1 HLPGDHGLV
10 HRERGRAVPP
20 RRPGCSSSARWAPGW
35 PPGPVALIAARA
47 VQAAG
52 VALFYPQV
60 LAVLQTV
67 FTGRARAFA
76 AFGATIGLASI
87 AGNAGL
93 FFVLTLHLQDGLG
106 YSPLTAGLAFVPL
119 AAAFTAA
126 SLLGARLQ
134 TRLGRHTL
142 TLGYGINA
150 AARWPCSPR
159 SGRPTARPCSATWV
173 SPSPRCS
180 CCRCCTGGV
189 SRCRRCR
196 RTVRRSP
203 PAPP

>member
-1 HLPGDHGLV
+1 MFLLGSLGAGL
-10 HRERGRAVPP
+10 A
-20 RRPGCSSSARWAPGW
+20 
-35 PPGPVALIAARA
+35 PGPVALIAARA

-52 VALFYPQV
+52 AALFYPQV

-67 FTGRARAFA
+67 FAGRARAFA

-126 SLLGARLQ
+126 SLLGARL
-134 TRLGRHTL
+134 GRHTL

-150 AARWPCSPR
+150 AGTPALLATVWAADGAALLGNLGLAVAVLLLLPLLYGRRQPR
-159 SGRPTARPCSATWV
+159 
-173 SPSPRCS
+173 
-180 CCRCCTGGV
+180 
-189 SRCRRCR
+189 
-196 RTVRRSP
+196 
-203 PAPP
+203 PAM

>member
-1 HLPGDHGLV
+1 M
-10 HRERGRAVPP
+10 
-20 RRPGCSSSARWAPGW
+20 
-35 PPGPVALIAARA
+35 
-47 VQAAG
+47 
-52 VALFYPQV
+52 
-60 LAVLQTV
+60 LQTV
-67 FTGRARAFA
+67 FAGRARAFA

-150 AARWPCSPR
+150 AGTLALLATVWAADGAALLGNLGLAVAALLLLPLLY
-159 SGRPTARPCSATWV
+159 GRRQPM
-173 SPSPRCS
+173 
-180 CCRCCTGGV
+180 
-189 SRCRRCR
+189 
-196 RTVRRSP
+196 
-203 PAPP
+203 PAM

>member
-1 HLPGDHGLV
+1 MFLLGSLGAGL
-10 HRERGRAVPP
+10 A
-20 RRPGCSSSARWAPGW
+20 
-35 PPGPVALIAARA
+35 PGPVALIAARA

-52 VALFYPQV
+52 AALFYPQV

-76 AFGATIGLASI
+76 AFGTTIGLAFF

-134 TRLGRHTL
+134 ARLGRHTL

-159 SGRPTARPCSATWV
+159 SWRPTARPGG
-173 SPSPRCS
+173 RCS
-180 CCRCCTGGV
+180 PPWPSSGSARGSG
-189 SRCRRCR
+189 SA
-196 RTVRRSP
+196 RSSGP
-203 PAPP
+203 C